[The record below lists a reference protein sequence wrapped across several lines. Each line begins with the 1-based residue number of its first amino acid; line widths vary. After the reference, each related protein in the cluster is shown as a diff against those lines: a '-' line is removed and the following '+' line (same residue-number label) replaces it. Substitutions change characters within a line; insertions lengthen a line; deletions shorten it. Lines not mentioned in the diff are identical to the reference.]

1 MPLHE
6 KQKFNIKLP
15 DDEVISRERKLRIA
29 DKILG
34 EVCLFLNGIIEKEE
48 MTLPKFPDAF
58 DPTHVSR
65 WLYFFLREAIRNSID
80 SFFLGK
86 KTSTL
91 PEITIT
97 LTTNPKTKNIHLKVK
112 DNGVG
117 FLGIE
122 KSLPFTKKPDALP
135 KDKKVCLG
143 GKGFGLGIC
152 EDKLGPL
159 TFKNRKDVGASVQVV
174 LDPENSIK
182 RSRSF

>member
-1 MPLHE
+1 MSLHE
-6 KQKFNIKLP
+6 KHKFNIKFP
-15 DDEVISRERKLRIA
+15 DDEAISRERKLRIA
-29 DKILG
+29 DNLLG
-34 EVCLFLNGIIEKEE
+34 EVCLFLNGVIEKEE

-58 DPTHVSR
+58 DPTHESR

-86 KTSTL
+86 RTATSL
-91 PEITIT
+91 EISIT
-97 LTTNPKTKNIHLKVK
+97 LMTNPKTKNIHLKIK

-159 TFKNRKDVGASVQVV
+159 TFKNRKDVGASVQIV
-174 LDPENSIK
+174 LGAERSIT
-182 RSRSF
+182 RSRSI